1 VTRVRNSA
9 AYRIAFAYSAAIAIG
24 IALLGTIIYWAMHIA
39 FTRQLDAMI
48 TDEAQALVIEYR
60 GGGEAELRDAIA
72 QRERLR
78 QRGAQLY
85 YAVFEPNGDR
95 IFGSLNTAFPKIGM
109 HDIPFTDPV
118 EGPDEARGLAVGL
131 PDHRRLLVA
140 ADREWVEQID
150 RTVLVTFAAGF
161 LAFVGIGIVGALLL
175 GRYLRQRLQAIGGAA
190 EAIIGGE
197 IRRRMPTS
205 ARDDEFDQL
214 AGVLN
219 AMLEEIERLLEN
231 LRQVTSDV
239 AHDLRTPLTRL
250 RNALE
255 ESAHGSV
262 SADVREKVIVD
273 AIARVDE
280 ILSLFAAILR
290 ISEVESGK
298 IRRLFTPVDL
308 SALVTDLAESY
319 APAVRE
325 AGRSLAW
332 SIESGLVV
340 TGDRELIAQAVTNLL
355 ENAQRHTPPG
365 TEIQVSLSD
374 LGTWVRIAVAD
385 NGPGVPSSDWDLIVR
400 RFVRLE
406 NSRTQEGHGLGLNL
420 VSAVAQLHR
429 GHLGFADNAPGLV
442 AIIELPKEQHAAF
455 QLPQSDDHLR
465 VPMPAPQG

>member
-1 VTRVRNSA
+1 VKKLRNSA
-9 AYRIAFAYSAAIAIG
+9 AYRIAFAYSAAIAVG

-48 TDEAQALVIEYR
+48 IDEAQALMLEYR
-60 GGGEAELRDAIA
+60 SGDEAELRDAIA

-78 QRGAQLY
+78 QQGARLY

-95 IFGSLNTAFPKIGM
+95 VFGSLNTGMPATGM
-109 HDIPFTDPV
+109 HDIRFIDPA
-118 EGPDEARGLAVGL
+118 EGPDEARGLAIEL

-150 RTVLVTFAAGF
+150 RTVLVTFAVGF
-161 LAFVGIGIVGALLL
+161 LALIGIGIGGALLL
-175 GRYLRQRLQAIGGAA
+175 GGYLRRRLQAIGTAA

-205 ARDDEFDQL
+205 ERDDEFDQL

-219 AMLEEIERLLEN
+219 AMLVEIERLLEN

-255 ESAHGSV
+255 ESAHGAGN
-262 SADVREKVIVD
+262 ADSRKQVIVD
-273 AIARVDE
+273 AISRVDE

-298 IRRLFTPVDL
+298 IRRHFVPVDV

-319 APAVRE
+319 APAVKE

-332 SIESGLVV
+332 SVEPGHIVG
-340 TGDRELIAQAVTNLL
+340 GDRELIAQAVINLL
-355 ENAQRHTPPG
+355 ENAQRHTPQG
-365 TEIQVSLSD
+365 TEIQVSLSASQQ
-374 LGTWVRIAVAD
+374 WVRVAVAD
-385 NGPGVPSSDWDLIVR
+385 NGPGVPPSDWGLIVQ
-400 RFVRLE
+400 RFLQLE
-406 NSRTQEGHGLGLNL
+406 SSRANAGHGLGLNL
-420 VSAVAQLHR
+420 VSAVARLHR
-429 GHLGFADNAPGLV
+429 GHLRFADNSPGLIAV
-442 AIIELPKEQHAAF
+442 IELLKEHHPLDHGPLPKE
-455 QLPQSDDHLR
+455 
-465 VPMPAPQG
+465 